1 VEQFDLW
8 VVAQVFADKVSV
20 GLKTGDSLV
29 KTSKYLILGGGMVA
43 GYAAKQL
50 VETGLKP
57 RELTIV
63 SADSSI
69 PYERPPLSKGFL
81 AGKDTE
87 ASIFIN
93 TDDFYQAHDI
103 EVRLNCVV
111 SSVDSAR
118 KTVRL
123 QSGEEIGFEKLV
135 VATGAHVRT
144 LDIPGHNFKEVYY
157 LRTLEDS
164 KRIRQKAEGAKRA
177 VVIGGGFI
185 AMEVASVLAQKGIE
199 TTMVVPG
206 DRIWK
211 RFFTAP
217 MSLFFEDYFTARGV
231 RFAKNNKVVKL
242 NGAGTVE
249 SAGLQSGEIAPCDMV
264 VAGIGVNPVT
274 EPLANSGIEVADGV
288 VVNEYLETS
297 QRDIYAA
304 GDVASYYDVLFEK
317 HRRAE
322 HWDNAV
328 AQGQHCA
335 RILSGER
342 APFIHVPYFFSD
354 VFDLSYEF
362 WGDSSGADEVVERGD
377 LSSRNFSVWWLRQG
391 KLAAAFIMNR
401 PDEEREAAPRLIAS
415 REAVSA
421 GMLPGAR

>member
-1 VEQFDLW
+1 MN
-8 VVAQVFADKVSV
+8 
-20 GLKTGDSLV
+20 
-29 KTSKYLILGGGMVA
+29 TSKYLILGGGMVA

-50 VETGLKP
+50 VEDGLKP
-57 RELTIV
+57 HELTIV

-93 TDDFYQAHDI
+93 ADDFYRAHDI
-103 EVRLNCVV
+103 EVRLNCAVD
-111 SSVDSAR
+111 SVDPTR
-118 KTVRL
+118 KTVHL
-123 QSGEEIGFEKLV
+123 HSGEEIGFEKLI
-135 VATGAHVRT
+135 VATGARVRT
-144 LDIPGHNFKEVYY
+144 LDLPGSDLAGVHY

-164 KRIRQKAEGAKRA
+164 KRIRRDMESAKQA

-185 AMEVASVLAQKGIE
+185 GMEVTSVLAQNE
-199 TTMVVPG
+199 VRTTMVLLE

-211 RFFTAP
+211 RFFTPA
-217 MSLFFEDYFTARGV
+217 MSRFFEDYFTARGV
-231 RFAKNNKVVKL
+231 RFAKNNKVVKF
-242 NGAGTVE
+242 NGADSVQSALLQTGE
-249 SAGLQSGEIAPCDMV
+249 SAPCDIV
-264 VAGIGVNPVT
+264 VAGIGVTPVI
-274 EPLANSGIEVADGV
+274 EPLANSGIEVRDGV

-304 GDVASYYDVLFEK
+304 GDVASYYDVLFGK

-328 AQGQHCA
+328 SQGQHCA

-342 APFIHVPYFFSD
+342 APFVHVPYFFSD

-362 WGDSSGADEVVERGD
+362 WGDSTGAEEIVERGD
-377 LSSRNFSVWWLRQG
+377 LSSSSFSVWWLRQG
-391 KLAAAFIMNR
+391 RLVAAFTMNR
-401 PDEEREAAPRLIAS
+401 PDEEREAAPRLIQS
-415 REAVSA
+415 KEAVSA
-421 GMLPGAR
+421 ATLPGAR

>member
-1 VEQFDLW
+1 M
-8 VVAQVFADKVSV
+8 
-20 GLKTGDSLV
+20 

-81 AGKDTE
+81 AGKDSE
-87 ASIFIN
+87 AGILIN
-93 TDDFYQAHDI
+93 ADDFYRAHEI
-103 EVRLNCVV
+103 EVLLNCVV

-118 KTVRL
+118 KNVRL

-135 VATGAHVRT
+135 VATGAQVRT
-144 LDIPGHNFKEVYY
+144 LNIPGSELRDVYY

-164 KRIRQKAEGAKRA
+164 KRIRQKAGDAKRA

-185 AMEVASVLAQKGIE
+185 GMEVTSVLAQKGIE
-199 TTMVVPG
+199 TTMVLPD

-211 RFFTAP
+211 RFFTAS
-217 MSLFFEDYFTARGV
+217 MSRFFEEYYTARGV
-231 RFAKNNKVVKL
+231 RFAKNNKVVELK
-242 NGAGTVE
+242 GSGHVE
-249 SAGLQSGEIAPCDMV
+249 SAVLQSGEIVPCDMV
-264 VAGIGVNPVT
+264 VAGIGVKPVT

-297 QRDIYAA
+297 RRGIYAA
-304 GDVASYYDVLFEK
+304 GDVASYYDVLFGK

-328 AQGQHCA
+328 SQGQHCA
-335 RILSGER
+335 RMLSGER
-342 APFIHVPYFFSD
+342 TPFIHVPYFFSD

-377 LSSRNFSVWWLRQG
+377 LSSPSFSVWWLRQG
-391 KLAAAFIMNR
+391 KLAAAFAMNR
-401 PDEEREAAPRLIAS
+401 PDEEREAAPRLIQS

-421 GMLPGAR
+421 GTLPGAR